1 MTNFLDPLYWYEIA
15 MLVLGVVLFFV
26 LVITLLKLVN
36 RGKPFGSLLLFFA
49 IPVVMIGYPTIQS
62 VSFEDGVVT
71 ITKTTALLQKDP
83 ANTTLRQTLQ
93 QAVKKT
99 ALRPATNPRTMAKI
113 AAGQFA
119 LGDRAAAEAK
129 LKIALQ
135 QSPHLPAAVALQRKI
150 AADDG
155 VTTLD
160 RDPAGKPTNETQG
173 TKRPKPNPK
182 KK

>member
-1 MTNFLDPLYWYEIA
+1 MTSFLDPLYWYETA

-36 RGKPFGSLLLFFA
+36 KEKPFGALLPFFA

-62 VSFEDGVVT
+62 VSFGKDVVT
-71 ITKTTALLQKDP
+71 ITNATEVLQGDPTNTTA
-83 ANTTLRQTLQ
+83 RQTLQ
-93 QAVKKT
+93 QAVRKT
-99 ALRPATNPRTMAKI
+99 ASRPATNPRTMAKI

-135 QSPHLPAAVALQRKI
+135 KSPHLPVAVALQRKI
-150 AADDG
+150 AAEG
-155 VTTLD
+155 EQT
-160 RDPAGKPTNETQG
+160 TNETHG
-173 TKRPKPNPK
+173 MKRPKPNPK
-182 KK
+182 NK